1 MENRLWSKTEKAL
14 LRKHYLTMTVRA
26 LAAELG
32 RSCASVKYKL
42 GQLRLKKYRLKPEP
56 EIKAATKAAVDPR
69 PARQRPH
76 ITVVKHPA
84 GRIITHRMAG

>member
-1 MENRLWSKTEKAL
+1 MEKNHWTTAEESL
-14 LRKHYLTMTVRA
+14 LRKHFPTMTVRA

-42 GQLRLKKYRLKPEP
+42 GQLRLKKCRVKPVP
-56 EIKAATKAAVDPR
+56 EIKYATKVDVDPR